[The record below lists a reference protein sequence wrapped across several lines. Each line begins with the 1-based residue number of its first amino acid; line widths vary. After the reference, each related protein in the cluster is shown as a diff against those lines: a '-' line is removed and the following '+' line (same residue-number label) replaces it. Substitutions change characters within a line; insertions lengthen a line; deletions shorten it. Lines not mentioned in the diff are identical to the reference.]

1 MSSTYH
7 EKKQLIKN
15 RILSMSEQDILAFLN
30 KAFVFKEK
38 VKLVFY
44 TKTENAITGMIEIG
58 KKMLK
63 FEIWFSVP
71 YNSVAITVAKITKV
85 LKEE

>member
-1 MSSTYH
+1 MSSTYQ
-7 EKKQLIKN
+7 EKKQQIKN
-15 RILSMSEQDILAFLN
+15 RILSMTEQDILAFLN

-44 TKTENAITGMIEIG
+44 TKTENAISGMLEIG
-58 KKMLK
+58 KKTIK
-63 FEIWFSVP
+63 FEIWFSIP

>member
-1 MSSTYH
+1 MT
-7 EKKQLIKN
+7 
-15 RILSMSEQDILAFLN
+15 EQDILAFLN

-44 TKTENAITGMIEIG
+44 TKTENAISGMLEIG
-58 KKMLK
+58 KKTIK
-63 FEIWFSVP
+63 FEIWFSIP

>member
-1 MSSTYH
+1 MSASYQ
-7 EKKQLIKN
+7 EKKQQIKYMIN
-15 RILSMSEQDILAFLN
+15 LMSEQDILNFIYR
-30 KAFVFKEK
+30 AFVFKPTPK
-38 VKLVFY
+38 IVFY
-44 TKTENAITGMIEIG
+44 AKNDNSITGMIEVN